1 MKLGITNKTIAI
13 NSKILLNIVSEKIN
27 NPKFIITAKK
37 MHKLYSKLFFLNF
50 LIVKLS

>member
-37 MHKLYSKLFFLNF
+37 MHKLYSKLFFLN
-50 LIVKLS
+50 S